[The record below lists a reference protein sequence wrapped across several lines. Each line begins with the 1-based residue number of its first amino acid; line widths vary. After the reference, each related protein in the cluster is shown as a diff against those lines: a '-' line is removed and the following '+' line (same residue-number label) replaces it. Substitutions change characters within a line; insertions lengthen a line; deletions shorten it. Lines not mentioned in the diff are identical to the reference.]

1 MNTPQRRNLLAG
13 LSTVAP
19 TDDAPV
25 GAPEAVL
32 EAAAER
38 HGFAPPAPA
47 RTAVIA
53 PVTQRRER
61 KSVGRSH
68 QLSVKIKPEA
78 ANLIYAE
85 ANRLNVPIAQ
95 VIEDAIAVLLNAR
108 Q

>member
-68 QLSVKIKPEA
+68 QLKPEA